1 MNFFRIILISLSLL
15 STTVYADNHDKE
27 TVDNVISLDDSIPL
41 NDPFAGN
48 ESSGITNL
56 TGSESTEAL
65 ELINFKLTGV
75 IAGKE
80 IAYVALT
87 SQSGEVINLTIDQY
101 LGKIKLVD
109 MRINEAIFEK
119 ENGTFIILDFNNQI
133 REANEY

>member
-27 TVDNVISLDDSIPL
+27 TGDNVISLDDSIPL

-109 MRINEAIFEK
+109 MRIN
-119 ENGTFIILDFNNQI
+119 IILKKFI
-133 REANEY
+133 W